1 MLLVAAVH
9 AANGLPVRKP
19 HRGAVAEICFARVRK
34 TNLRAAAS
42 ATALVLLLAASSS
55 SLAQQCKDAFPIDEV
70 GMRLL
75 GGVAHGAPWAI
86 DFVDIR
92 SAHRQPAAAAAGGA
106 LAECNC
112 SIAVMSAVR
121 LC

>member
-75 GGVAHGAPWAI
+75 DEDAAARGTPWTI

-92 SAHRQPAAAAAGGA
+92 NHLAQPAEAARGA

-112 SIAVMSAVR
+112 SLQILLPVR
-121 LC
+121 C